1 MSQACGTQELFRIKS
16 MLCYPLIPD
25 KTPLAYIYAQ
35 QRHTLTKKQIHAIA
49 TALRAEPRYTKQ
61 SKDPFHAVL
70 YARERFFVDPST
82 LANVPAQQ
90 DRRKKEEVV
99 LHTCLSIAASCRNSR
114 VLKLYISK
122 MSHDLAYASQQCDA
136 DVERSERCLTV

>member
-1 MSQACGTQELFRIKS
+1 
-16 MLCYPLIPD
+16 MLCHPRMPD

-49 TALRAEPRYTKQ
+49 TALRAEPRYTEE

-82 LANVPAQQ
+82 LANAQDQQ
-90 DRRKKEEVV
+90 DRRTKEEVV
-99 LHTCLSIAASCRNSR
+99 LHTCLSIAACCRNSR
-114 VLKLYISK
+114 VLKLYITK
-122 MSHDLAYASQQCDA
+122 MSHDMAYANKECNADNFA